1 MALGFRNAGISSDLL
16 VEIDKDSCKTLEM
29 NFNNTNIVCDDI
41 KNVDFKN
48 TKTKLIL
55 LLEDSPAKHSHMLE
69 RVRVSKTRE
78 DSFL

>member
-1 MALGFRNAGISSDLL
+1 M
-16 VEIDKDSCKTLEM
+16 TLKM
-29 NFNNTNIVCDDI
+29 LTL
-41 KNVDFKN
+41 KN

-78 DSFL
+78 ELFSLISARSVKEVCPKVAIGENVKGLIKS